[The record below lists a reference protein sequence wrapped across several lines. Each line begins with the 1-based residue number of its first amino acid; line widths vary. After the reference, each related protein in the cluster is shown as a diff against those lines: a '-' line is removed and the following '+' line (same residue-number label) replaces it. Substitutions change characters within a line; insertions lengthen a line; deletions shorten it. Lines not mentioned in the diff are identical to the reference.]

1 MRIDRCRKVVGV
13 AVPDEEI
20 AQVFQRLGLPTRRDG
35 DAFVVTPPSYR
46 FDLEIEE
53 DLIEEVARLWGFDRI
68 PAHPPL
74 AAAAM
79 RARPE
84 TQRSV
89 HAIRS
94 ELALNGYQE
103 LVNFSFVDASWEAD
117 FAGNTDPIRVL
128 NPIAS
133 QLAVMRTTLIG
144 GLVGALRFNLNRK
157 SARAR
162 LFEMGRVFRR
172 DAGVADG
179 PLCVCGIDQPLR
191 VAGLAYGAAED
202 DHWAGAKRDVD
213 FFDVKGDVERLL
225 EGKAVRFMATEHPAL
240 HPGRSAAIE
249 HNDVTLGVVG
259 ELHPRLQQKYEL
271 LAAPVVFELDVAP
284 LLETELP
291 HWQFAPRF
299 PVVLRDLALWFDA
312 SVSLQRV
319 LDTVNELMR
328 QDARL
333 RVLREF
339 RLFDVYRAPAGDSSK
354 TPGASA
360 NALLNKEKS
369 LAFRVVLQDT
379 ERTLSEADADAAIAA
394 LREGLRD
401 RVGARLR

>member
-1 MRIDRCRKVVGV
+1 
-13 AVPDEEI
+13 
-20 AQVFQRLGLPTRRDG
+20 
-35 DAFVVTPPSYR
+35 
-46 FDLEIEE
+46 
-53 DLIEEVARLWGFDRI
+53 
-68 PAHPPL
+68 
-74 AAAAM
+74 
-79 RARPE
+79 
-84 TQRSV
+84 
-89 HAIRS
+89 
-94 ELALNGYQE
+94 
-103 LVNFSFVDASWEAD
+103 
-117 FAGNTDPIRVL
+117 
-128 NPIAS
+128 
-133 QLAVMRTTLIG
+133 MRTTLIG

-157 SARAR
+157 AARAR

-172 DAGVADG
+172 DADVADG
-179 PLCVCGIDQPLR
+179 PLSVRGIDQPLR

-213 FFDVKGDVERLL
+213 FFDVKGDVEGLL
-225 EGKAVRFMATEHPAL
+225 EGKAVRFVPTEHPAL
-240 HPGRSAAIE
+240 HPGRSAAVE
-249 HNDVTLGVVG
+249 CNGVTLGVVG
-259 ELHPRLQQKYEL
+259 ELHPRWQQKYEL
-271 LAAPVVFELDVAP
+271 PGAPVVFELDVAP
-284 LLETELP
+284 LLEAELP
-291 HWQFAPRF
+291 HWQPVPRF

-319 LDTVNELMR
+319 LDTVNELAQ

-339 RLFDVYRAPAGDSSK
+339 HLFDVYRASAADSSK
-354 TPGASA
+354 TTGASA